1 MKSNENG
8 ITLVS
13 LVVTVV
19 VLAILAGVLI
29 NISIDDGNT
38 IETMNEMRNSYY
50 TQEKQ
55 TQNKINEMTNGWEE
69 VLN

>member
-19 VLAILAGVLI
+19 VLAILARVLI

>member
-19 VLAILAGVLI
+19 VFAILAGVLI